1 MAYDL
6 LLRRQTPS
14 IFSRDAPVATN
25 VAGGLGVF
33 AALAFLVV
41 PRARRKIERHSEIRR
56 YRREFDDGLDKTQ
69 EMPAVRMA
77 DMFREMHRRA

>member
-25 VAGGLGVF
+25 VAGGVGVF
-33 AALAFLVV
+33 AALAFLIV
-41 PRARRKIERHSEIRR
+41 PRTRRKIERKREIQWYRERFANDLYRTQEVPVIPMAEMLQEIRR
-56 YRREFDDGLDKTQ
+56 
-69 EMPAVRMA
+69 
-77 DMFREMHRRA
+77 